1 MRTGH
6 RLRSLALVVAVAIG
20 VVWLFGVASL
30 YRLMANW
37 RFEIPLEFEVN
48 RWWADGI
55 GHFSVKGFRIFES
68 TSGEAF
74 IEGNF
79 SVTYNPWR
87 VWFAERQ
94 DVTIR
99 GTNISSKYLRELL
112 KDVALEGDAVGKLI
126 ADLSIASDGS
136 VVVKSA
142 NVHGSWGEG
151 TAAGSI
157 DKAGILDLASTW
169 ILNDKVSDNMAGVI
183 KHLAPLSN
191 ESIVNRSDPTVIQCF
206 LRGHIERPSVRLV
219 SNLFQVELG

>member
-6 RLRSLALVVAVAIG
+6 RLRSLALVVTVAIG

-55 GHFSVKGFRIFES
+55 GHFSVEGLRVFETKS
-68 TSGEAF
+68 DEAF

-79 SVTYNPWR
+79 SVTYSPWR
-87 VWFAERQ
+87 VWFAQRQ

-99 GTNISSKYLRELL
+99 GTNLSSKYLKEFL
-112 KDVALEGDAVGKLI
+112 KDVVREGDAIGKLD

-136 VVVKSA
+136 VVVRNAKA
-142 NVHGSWGEG
+142 YGSLGEG

-169 ILNDKVSDNMAGVI
+169 ILNENVLDNMAGVI
-183 KHLAPLSN
+183 KRLAPLSK
-191 ESIVNRSDPTVIQCF
+191 ESIVNRNDPTVIQCF
-206 LRGHIERPSVRLV
+206 LHGHVERPSVRLV